1 MNANTSLD
9 KLIYFKREEKGMTRE
24 QLAELLGITSRTIY
38 YWETDSERKPK
49 LSMLFQLSQILDI
62 PINDM
67 LFN

>member
-9 KLIYFKREEKGMTRE
+9 MLIYFKREEKGMTRE
-24 QLAELLGITSRTIY
+24 QLAELLGVTSRTIY

-62 PINDM
+62 PLNDM

>member
-9 KLIYFKREEKGMTRE
+9 MLIYCKREEKGMTRE
-24 QLAELLGITSRTIY
+24 QLAELLGVTSRTIY